1 MSRLSRRGLLLAG
14 CSLAISALG
23 GAAPR
28 VARAA
33 ALAASPAIAR
43 EVALAADAFLGLEG
57 GFRPAVAQRLAPVL
71 AAAAEHGLD
80 PAHYPTGS
88 DATGM
93 ARAVAQFAFDL
104 GQGRV
109 ASLPDRPD
117 IVRAPPARHL
127 ADTLALLAAA
137 PDPASALLGLAPS
150 TPLYRALRAELA
162 RARAASGWPD
172 FAPGTT
178 LNPGTYDARIPA
190 IRARL
195 AGFEPGLRQGAD
207 PQLYDAALV
216 QAARRFQ
223 AAHGLDPDGRL
234 GRFSQAALAEQPAAR
249 AARLAANMDAE
260 RALRAPAMELMLE
273 VNVPAYSLV
282 AKENN
287 QEILAMKVVLG
298 KPARATP
305 LMWTRMT
312 GAVFN
317 PPWGVP
323 QRLAKEDML
332 PRLRADPHAMVARGF
347 RFYAGGSEID
357 PTTVDW
363 RAVRPDRF
371 PYVIRQDPGDGN
383 ALGKVKF
390 NLVNNLD
397 IYMHDTPDRRYFAT
411 DIRAFSSGCIRLE
424 RPMDML
430 ALLMAENGM
439 DRTHLQALIDR
450 RTTSGLAA
458 RRPIPTRLSYRTGTL
473 DAAGQVV
480 LRTDI
485 YGLDAAYARAM
496 AGGATQAA

>member
-1 MSRLSRRGLLLAG
+1 
-14 CSLAISALG
+14 
-23 GAAPR
+23 
-28 VARAA
+28 
-33 ALAASPAIAR
+33 
-43 EVALAADAFLGLEG
+43 
-57 GFRPAVAQRLAPVL
+57 
-71 AAAAEHGLD
+71 
-80 PAHYPTGS
+80 
-88 DATGM
+88 
-93 ARAVAQFAFDL
+93 VAQFAFDL

-137 PDPASALLGLAPS
+137 PDPAAALLALAPS
-150 TPLYRALRAELA
+150 TPQYLALRAELA
-162 RARAASGWPD
+162 RTRAAAGWPA
-172 FAPGTT
+172 FPPGPT
-178 LNPGTYDARIPA
+178 LNPGTRDARIPA
-190 IRARL
+190 IRDRL
-195 AGFEPGLRQGAD
+195 AQFDPALRQAAD
-207 PQLYDAALV
+207 PTHYDAALV
-216 QAARRFQ
+216 QVARRFQ
-223 AAHGLDPDGRL
+223 AAHGLDADGRL

-260 RALRAPAMELMLE
+260 RAMPELAEGLMLD
-273 VNVPAYSLV
+273 VNVPAYTLV
-282 AKENN
+282 AKENG
-287 QEILAMKVVLG
+287 QEVMAMRVVLG

-332 PRLRADPHAMVARGF
+332 PRLRADPHAVVARGF

-363 RAVRPDRF
+363 RAVRADRF

-383 ALGKVKF
+383 ALGRVKF

-430 ALLMAENGM
+430 ALLMAENGI
-439 DRTHLQALIDR
+439 DRTRLQALIDR

-458 RRPIPTRLSYRTGTL
+458 RRPIPTRLGYRTGTL
-473 DAAGQVV
+473 DSAGQVV

-496 AGGATQAA
+496 AGGTAQAT